1 MEFNPF
7 DYRPFLV
14 RERVAVEEF
23 TQESPLW
30 ERAWEKYCTMSNSPE
45 EEEEEGQEEEEEGQ
59 EEEEEG
65 QEADKLLFLND
76 LRFYMVCV
84 THSGKKLITKDK
96 YGKELSS
103 EKILQTYK
111 EMYGE
116 ELISEENLQSYEKKE
131 GKKLNIEEY
140 VQSCKEGGYWKK
152 FSYEEILQRGCPK
165 RAGDLNFRLVAENLK
180 EYVANLFCGESLGDL
195 SPRGEV
201 PDKIDRLRHD
211 YGLPEDWWF
220 LLKAYLEAHPD
231 DATLDKL
238 YGPSELRNLK
248 TILDSQTSHKQS
260 VEGKEKSAIYHL
272 LNVEQQYKSSVMEFL
287 DEQMKKYSS
296 EDSVPSRL
304 APIAA
309 FYYEKY
315 FVGKPSCSEINE
327 SYSNFFKDKA
337 LSTIENNLSIIVNND
352 LSDTTRKLIAKIKS
366 EMAEKLPKPL
376 PMSDEEKETRQKS

>member
-30 ERAWEKYCTMSNSPE
+30 ERAWEIYCTMVKSP
-45 EEEEEGQEEEEEGQ
+45 G
-59 EEEEEG
+59 
-65 QEADKLLFLND
+65 DKLLFLND
-76 LRFYMVCV
+76 LRFYMVCARLL
-84 THSGKKLITKDK
+84 TDKHEEHEEELIH
-96 YGKELSS
+96 
-103 EKILQTYK
+103 EKILQLKKEEDWKEFSYENIK
-111 EMYGE
+111 EMYQR
-116 ELISEENLQSYEKKE
+116 ELIYK
-131 GKKLNIEEY
+131 G
-140 VQSCKEGGYWKK
+140 
-152 FSYEEILQRGCPK
+152 FLQRGCPD
-165 RAGDLNFRLVAENLK
+165 RANDRFFHIVAVNLK
-180 EYVANLFCGESLGDL
+180 EYVANPFCGESLGDL

-260 VEGKEKSAIYHL
+260 VKEEKKAIYHL
-272 LNVEQQYKSSVMEFL
+272 LKVEPQHKSSVMEFL
-287 DEQMKKYSS
+287 NELMEECKNEKSVSS
-296 EDSVPSRL
+296 KL
-304 APIAA
+304 APLAA

-315 FVGKPSCSEINE
+315 FVTMPSNLDIEK
-327 SYSNFFKDKA
+327 SYPDSLKVRA
-337 LSTIENNLSIIVNND
+337 LSTINNNLSNLKKKKG
-352 LSDTTRKLIAKIKS
+352 LSEDTCTLIAKIKS
-366 EMAEKLPKPL
+366 RMREKKLPEPL
-376 PMSDEEKETRQKS
+376 SMSDEEKETRRKAETPRSE

>member
-45 EEEEEGQEEEEEGQ
+45 EEEEEGQEAEEEGQ
-59 EEEEEG
+59 EE
-65 QEADKLLFLND
+65 DKLLFLND

-116 ELISEENLQSYEKKE
+116 ELIPEETLQSYEKKN
-131 GKKLNIEEY
+131 GKKLNIEKY
-140 VQSCKEGGYWKK
+140 VQSCKEGGYWKE
-152 FSYEEILQRGCPK
+152 FRYEEILQRGCPK
-165 RAGDLNFRLVAENLK
+165 RADDLNFCTVAENLK

-260 VEGKEKSAIYHL
+260 VEGEEKSAIYHL
-272 LNVEQQYKSSVMEFL
+272 LNVAQQDKSSVMEFL
-287 DEQMKKYSS
+287 NKKMKKYSS
-296 EDSVPSRL
+296 EDSVPSKL

-309 FYYEKY
+309 FYDKGY
-315 FVGKPSCSEINE
+315 FVKKPSYSDINE
-327 SYSNFFKDKA
+327 SYPDLLNDNKPG
-337 LSTIENNLSIIVNND
+337 TIRNNLSNIVNKD
-352 LSDTTRKLIAKIKS
+352 FSDTTRKFIEIIKS
-366 EMAEKLPKPL
+366 EMAENLPKPL

>member
-30 ERAWEKYCTMSNSPE
+30 ERAWEIYCTMVNSPGDE
-45 EEEEEGQEEEEEGQ
+45 
-59 EEEEEG
+59 
-65 QEADKLLFLND
+65 LLFLND
-76 LRFYMVCV
+76 LRFYMVRARLL
-84 THSGKKLITKDK
+84 TDKHEEHEEEPIREMILQLKKKEDW
-96 YGKELSS
+96 KELS
-103 EKILQTYK
+103 
-111 EMYGE
+111 E
-116 ELISEENLQSYEKKE
+116 EEIKKRFLRE
-131 GKKLNIEEY
+131 
-140 VQSCKEGGYWKK
+140 
-152 FSYEEILQRGCPK
+152 FSYEEILQRGCPD
-165 RAGDLNFRLVAENLK
+165 RAKDRVFRLVAENLK
-180 EYVANLFCGESLGDL
+180 GYVTNPFCGESLGDL

-248 TILDSQTSHKQS
+248 TILDSQTRHKQS

-272 LNVEQQYKSSVMEFL
+272 LKVEPQDKSSVMECL
-287 DEQMKKYSS
+287 DELMEECKKEKNLSF
-296 EDSVPSRL
+296 RL

-309 FYYEKY
+309 FYDEKY
-315 FVGKPSCSEINE
+315 FVTMPPKYDIEK
-327 SYSNFFKDKA
+327 SYPDSLKDIA
-337 LSTIENNLSIIVNND
+337 SHTIDNNLSNFAKKKGV
-352 LSDTTRKLIAKIKS
+352 SGKTQELIAKIKS
-366 EMAEKLPKPL
+366 RMREKKLPEPQ
-376 PMSDEEKETRQKS
+376 PMSDEEKEKRRKAETPRNE

>member
-1 MEFNPF
+1 MVRERTKGGFFCRTVEVCFRKIAIFAGRIKFLIFMEFNPF

-30 ERAWEKYCTMSNSPE
+30 ERAWEKYCTMSNNPE
-45 EEEEEGQEEEEEGQ
+45 EEEEEGQ

-116 ELISEENLQSYEKKE
+116 ELIPEETLQSYEKKN
-131 GKKLNIEEY
+131 GKKLNIEKY
-140 VQSCKEGGYWKK
+140 VQSCKGGGYWKK

-165 RAGDLNFRLVAENLK
+165 RADDPVFHPVAEALK
-180 EYVANLFCGESLGDL
+180 EYVANPFCGESLGDL

-248 TILDSQTSHKQS
+248 TILDSQTRHKQS
-260 VEGKEKSAIYHL
+260 VEGEEKSAIYHL
-272 LNVEQQYKSSVMEFL
+272 LNVEPQYKSSVMEFL
-287 DEQMKKYSS
+287 NELMEDCKKEKNLSF
-296 EDSVPSRL
+296 RL

-309 FYYEKY
+309 FYDEKY
-315 FVGKPSCSEINE
+315 FVTMPPKYDIEK
-327 SYSNFFKDKA
+327 SYPDSLKDIA
-337 LSTIENNLSIIVNND
+337 SHTIDNNLSNF
-352 LSDTTRKLIAKIKS
+352 AK
-366 EMAEKLPKPL
+366 
-376 PMSDEEKETRQKS
+376 RRG

>member
-30 ERAWEKYCTMSNSPE
+30 ERAWEIYCTMSNSPE
-45 EEEEEGQEEEEEGQ
+45 EEEEEGQEA
-59 EEEEEG
+59 EEEG

-76 LRFYMVCV
+76 LRYYMVRARLL
-84 THSGKKLITKDK
+84 TDK
-96 YGKELSS
+96 PEKHDEELMRK
-103 EKILQTYK
+103 KILQ
-111 EMYGE
+111 
-116 ELISEENLQSYEKKE
+116 LKKE
-131 GKKLNIEEY
+131 GRLKKYSYEDI
-140 VQSCKEGGYWKK
+140 KK
-152 FSYEEILQRGCPK
+152 RFLRELRYEEILQRGCPD
-165 RAGDLNFRLVAENLK
+165 RADDLNFSLVAEKLK
-180 EYVANLFCGESLGDL
+180 EYVANPFCGESLGDL

-260 VEGKEKSAIYHL
+260 VKEEKRSTIYHKL
-272 LNVEQQYKSSVMEFL
+272 HVAQQDKSSVMECL
-287 DEQMKKYSS
+287 DELMEEYGS
-296 EDSVPSRL
+296 ENSVPHKL

-309 FYYEKY
+309 FYDEGY
-315 FVGKPSCSEINE
+315 FVKMPSYSDINE
-327 SYSNFFKDKA
+327 SYPDSLKDIVLK
-337 LSTIENNLSIIVNND
+337 TINNNLSD
-352 LSDTTRKLIAKIKS
+352 FAKKKGLSGKTQELIAKIKS
-366 EMAEKLPKPL
+366 RMRGKKLPEPQ
-376 PMSDEEKETRQKS
+376 PMSDEEKEIRRKAETPRSE

>member
-30 ERAWEKYCTMSNSPE
+30 ERAWEKYCTMSNSP
-45 EEEEEGQEEEEEGQ
+45 G
-59 EEEEEG
+59 
-65 QEADKLLFLND
+65 DKLLFLND

-116 ELISEENLQSYEKKE
+116 ELISEETLQSYEKKN

-140 VQSCKEGGYWKK
+140 VQSCKEGGYWKE
-152 FSYEEILQRGCPK
+152 FRYEEILQRGCPD
-165 RAGDLNFRLVAENLK
+165 RANDPVFCPVAEALK
-180 EYVANLFCGESLGDL
+180 EYVANPFCGESLGDL

-248 TILDSQTSHKQS
+248 TILDSQTRHKQS
-260 VEGKEKSAIYHL
+260 VEGEEKSAIYHL

-287 DEQMKKYSS
+287 NKKMKKYSS
-296 EDSVPSRL
+296 EDSVPSKL

-309 FYYEKY
+309 FYDKGY
-315 FVGKPSCSEINE
+315 FVKKPSYSDIKK
-327 SYSNFFKDKA
+327 SYPDLLNDNKPG
-337 LSTIENNLSIIVNND
+337 TIRNNLSNIVNKD
-352 LSDTTRKLIAKIKS
+352 LSDTTRKFIEIIKS
-366 EMAEKLPKPL
+366 EMAENLPKPL
-376 PMSDEEKETRQKS
+376 PKSDEEKETRQKS

>member
-30 ERAWEKYCTMSNSPE
+30 ERAWEMYNSPGE
-45 EEEEEGQEEEEEGQ
+45 A
-59 EEEEEG
+59 EEEG

-116 ELISEENLQSYEKKE
+116 ELIPEETLQSYEKKN

-140 VQSCKEGGYWKK
+140 VQSCKEGRYWKK
-152 FSYEEILQRGCPK
+152 FSYEEILQRGCPD
-165 RAGDLNFRLVAENLK
+165 RANDPVFCPVAEALK
-180 EYVANLFCGESLGDL
+180 EYVANPFCGESLGDL

-260 VEGKEKSAIYHL
+260 VEGEEKSAIYHL
-272 LNVEQQYKSSVMEFL
+272 LKVEPQYKSSVMEFL
-287 DEQMKKYSS
+287 NELMEDCKKEKNLSF
-296 EDSVPSRL
+296 RL

-309 FYYEKY
+309 FYDEKY
-315 FVGKPSCSEINE
+315 FVTMPPKYDIEK
-327 SYSNFFKDKA
+327 SYPDSLKDIA
-337 LSTIENNLSIIVNND
+337 SHTIDNNLSNFAKKKG
-352 LSDTTRKLIAKIKS
+352 LSGKTQELIAKIKS
-366 EMAEKLPKPL
+366 RMRGKNLPEPQ
-376 PMSDEEKETRQKS
+376 PMSDEEKEKRRKAETPRNE

>member
-30 ERAWEKYCTMSNSPE
+30 ERAWEIYCTMVNSPGDE
-45 EEEEEGQEEEEEGQ
+45 
-59 EEEEEG
+59 
-65 QEADKLLFLND
+65 LLFLND
-76 LRFYMVCV
+76 LRFYMVRARLL
-84 THSGKKLITKDK
+84 TDKHEEHEEEPIREMILQLKKKEDW
-96 YGKELSS
+96 KELS
-103 EKILQTYK
+103 
-111 EMYGE
+111 E
-116 ELISEENLQSYEKKE
+116 EEIKKRFLRE
-131 GKKLNIEEY
+131 
-140 VQSCKEGGYWKK
+140 
-152 FSYEEILQRGCPK
+152 FSYEEFLQRGCPD
-165 RAGDLNFRLVAENLK
+165 RAKDRVFRLVAENLK
-180 EYVANLFCGESLGDL
+180 GYVTNPFCGESLGDL

-248 TILDSQTSHKQS
+248 TILDSQTRHKQS
-260 VEGKEKSAIYHL
+260 VEGEEKSAIYHL

-287 DEQMKKYSS
+287 NKKMKKYSS
-296 EDSVPSRL
+296 EDSVPSKL

-309 FYYEKY
+309 FYDKGY
-315 FVGKPSCSEINE
+315 FVKKPSYSDIKK
-327 SYSNFFKDKA
+327 SYPDLLNDNKPG
-337 LSTIENNLSIIVNND
+337 TIRNNLSNIVNKD
-352 LSDTTRKLIAKIKS
+352 FSDTTRKFIEIIKS
-366 EMAEKLPKPL
+366 EMAENLPKPL

>member
-30 ERAWEKYCTMSNSPE
+30 ERAWEIYCTMVKSP
-45 EEEEEGQEEEEEGQ
+45 G
-59 EEEEEG
+59 
-65 QEADKLLFLND
+65 DKLLFLND
-76 LRFYMVCV
+76 LRFYMVCARLL
-84 THSGKKLITKDK
+84 TDNHDEELIH
-96 YGKELSS
+96 
-103 EKILQTYK
+103 EKILQLKKEEDWKEFSYEDIK
-111 EMYGE
+111 EMYLR
-116 ELISEENLQSYEKKE
+116 ELIYK
-131 GKKLNIEEY
+131 G
-140 VQSCKEGGYWKK
+140 
-152 FSYEEILQRGCPK
+152 FLQRGCPK
-165 RAGDLNFRLVAENLK
+165 RANDRIFRPVAEALK
-180 EYVANLFCGESLGDL
+180 EYVANPFCGESLGDL

-260 VEGKEKSAIYHL
+260 VKEEKRSAIYHKL
-272 LNVEQQYKSSVMEFL
+272 HVAQQDKSSVMECL
-287 DEQMKKYSS
+287 DELMEEYSS
-296 EDSVPSRL
+296 KDSVPSRL

-309 FYYEKY
+309 FYDEGY
-315 FVGKPSCSEINE
+315 FVKMPSYSDINE
-327 SYSNFFKDKA
+327 SYPNSLKDNK
-337 LSTIENNLSIIVNND
+337 LKTINNNLSDFSKKINLNPK
-352 LSDTTRKLIAKIKS
+352 TNELIGMIKS
-366 EMAEKLPKPL
+366 KMRGKNLPEPQ
-376 PMSDEEKETRQKS
+376 PMSDEEKEKRRKAETPRNE

>member
-23 TQESPLW
+23 TQENPLW
-30 ERAWEKYCTMSNSPE
+30 ERAWEIYCTMVKSP
-45 EEEEEGQEEEEEGQ
+45 G
-59 EEEEEG
+59 
-65 QEADKLLFLND
+65 DKLLFLND
-76 LRFYMVCV
+76 LRFYMVCARLL
-84 THSGKKLITKDK
+84 TDNHDEELIH
-96 YGKELSS
+96 
-103 EKILQTYK
+103 EKILQLKKEEDWKEFSYEDIK
-111 EMYGE
+111 EMYLR
-116 ELISEENLQSYEKKE
+116 ELIYK
-131 GKKLNIEEY
+131 G
-140 VQSCKEGGYWKK
+140 
-152 FSYEEILQRGCPK
+152 FLQRGCPK
-165 RAGDLNFRLVAENLK
+165 RANDRIFRPVAEALK
-180 EYVANLFCGESLGDL
+180 EYVANPFCGESLGDL

-260 VEGKEKSAIYHL
+260 VKEEKRSAIYHL

>member
-45 EEEEEGQEEEEEGQ
+45 EEEEEGQEAEEEGQ
-59 EEEEEG
+59 EE
-65 QEADKLLFLND
+65 DKLLFLND
-76 LRFYMVCV
+76 LRYYMVRARLL
-84 THSGKKLITKDK
+84 TDKHDEKLIH
-96 YGKELSS
+96 
-103 EKILQTYK
+103 EKILQLKKK
-111 EMYGE
+111 EDWK
-116 ELISEENLQSYEKKE
+116 ELSEEEIKKRFLRE
-131 GKKLNIEEY
+131 LR
-140 VQSCKEGGYWKK
+140 
-152 FSYEEILQRGCPK
+152 YEEILQRGCPK
-165 RAGDLNFRLVAENLK
+165 RANDPVFRPVAEALK
-180 EYVANLFCGESLGDL
+180 EYVANPFCGESLGDL

-238 YGPSELRNLK
+238 YGSSELRNLK
-248 TILDSQTSHKQS
+248 TILDSQTRHKQS
-260 VEGKEKSAIYHL
+260 VEGEEKSAIYHL

-287 DEQMKKYSS
+287 NKKMKKYSS
-296 EDSVPSRL
+296 EDSVPSKL

-309 FYYEKY
+309 FYDKGY
-315 FVGKPSCSEINE
+315 FVKKPSYSDINE
-327 SYSNFFKDKA
+327 SYPDLLNDNKPG
-337 LSTIENNLSIIVNND
+337 TIRNNLSNIVNKD
-352 LSDTTRKLIAKIKS
+352 FSDTTRKFIEIIKS
-366 EMAEKLPKPL
+366 EMAENLPKPL
-376 PMSDEEKETRQKS
+376 PKSDEEKETRQKS

>member
-30 ERAWEKYCTMSNSPE
+30 ERAWEMYNSPGE
-45 EEEEEGQEEEEEGQ
+45 V
-59 EEEEEG
+59 EEEG

-165 RAGDLNFRLVAENLK
+165 RAGDLNFRLVAEDLK
-180 EYVANLFCGESLGDL
+180 EYVANPFRGESLGDL

-260 VEGKEKSAIYHL
+260 VKEEKRSAIYHKL
-272 LNVEQQYKSSVMEFL
+272 HVAQQDKSSVMECL
-287 DEQMKKYSS
+287 DELMEEYSS
-296 EDSVPSRL
+296 KDSVPSRL

-309 FYYEKY
+309 FYDEGY
-315 FVGKPSCSEINE
+315 FVKMPSYSDINE
-327 SYSNFFKDKA
+327 SYPNSLKDNK
-337 LSTIENNLSIIVNND
+337 LKTINNNLSDFSKKINLNPK
-352 LSDTTRKLIAKIKS
+352 TNELIGMIKS
-366 EMAEKLPKPL
+366 KMRGKNLPEPQ
-376 PMSDEEKETRQKS
+376 PMSDEEKEKRRKAETPRNE